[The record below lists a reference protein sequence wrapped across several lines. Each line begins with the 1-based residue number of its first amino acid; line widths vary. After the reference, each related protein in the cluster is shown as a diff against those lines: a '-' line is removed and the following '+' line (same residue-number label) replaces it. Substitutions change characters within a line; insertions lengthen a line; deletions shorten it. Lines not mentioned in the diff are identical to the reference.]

1 MWNILLNIVLC
12 MGFSSITNGFSSYTY
27 ASSYFYPSPQQ
38 QQQQQQQHN
47 NNQNNNNE
55 NNNQN
60 NKPNVQQ
67 NGKHIISNGTT
78 NEHKYDA
85 SVPDYDKY
93 PMKWSSTDAINSNLH
108 SLLASTNASG
118 INTEWTKHFSEPSC
132 DTVLLRSLTY
142 LHDGKKQID
151 SKSKL
156 FDNSP
161 IFRLAHVQ
169 AFKTEI
175 MIDNIA
181 MHPT

>member
-47 NNQNNNNE
+47 NNENNNNE

-93 PMKWSSTDAINSNLH
+93 PYVIIYIYNK
-108 SLLASTNASG
+108 
-118 INTEWTKHFSEPSC
+118 
-132 DTVLLRSLTY
+132 
-142 LHDGKKQID
+142 
-151 SKSKL
+151 
-156 FDNSP
+156 
-161 IFRLAHVQ
+161 
-169 AFKTEI
+169 
-175 MIDNIA
+175 
-181 MHPT
+181 